1 MRVVQ
6 VAKPNAPLEL
16 VERPVPEPG
25 PREVG
30 IKIEACGICYSDS
43 YVVAGTYPG
52 VRYPAVPGHEIA
64 GRIDAVGPGVTT
76 WRVGQRVGVGWFG
89 GNCGTC
95 PRCRRGDFITCRNLR
110 VPGIHY
116 DGGYAEYMIAP
127 IEALASIPDDLDAA
141 AAAPLLCAG
150 ITTFNALRN
159 AGARAGD
166 LVAIQGIGGLG
177 HLGVQFANRM
187 GFHTVAIGRGKDK
200 EKLARDLG
208 AHVYIDSETQDPAK
222 EMVALGGA
230 KVILATA
237 TSGKSMTPLIGGLGV
252 DGTLIV
258 VGASPEP
265 IEVNPY
271 YVIGDR
277 RGVRGWPSGTS
288 VDSEDTMRFSALTGV
303 AAMIETYPLTRAA
316 EAYQR
321 MLSGKA
327 RFRVVVVP

>member
-1 MRVVQ
+1 
-6 VAKPNAPLEL
+6 
-16 VERPVPEPG
+16 
-25 PREVG
+25 
-30 IKIEACGICYSDS
+30 
-43 YVVAGTYPG
+43 
-52 VRYPAVPGHEIA
+52 
-64 GRIDAVGPGVTT
+64 
-76 WRVGQRVGVGWFG
+76 
-89 GNCGTC
+89 
-95 PRCRRGDFITCRNLR
+95 
-110 VPGIHY
+110 
-116 DGGYAEYMIAP
+116 
-127 IEALASIPDDLDAA
+127 
-141 AAAPLLCAG
+141 
-150 ITTFNALRN
+150 
-159 AGARAGD
+159 
-166 LVAIQGIGGLG
+166 
-177 HLGVQFANRM
+177 
-187 GFHTVAIGRGKDK
+187 
-200 EKLARDLG
+200 
-208 AHVYIDSETQDPAK
+208 
-222 EMVALGGA
+222 
-230 KVILATA
+230 VILATA